1 MRTVLIILRL
11 ILIEEDRRSTSGY
24 VFLLSGGVVA
34 WSSRKQ
40 PVVTLSTTEAEYVA
54 AAACACHSIWME
66 RVLNSLDFSSCK
78 CVKIFCDNSSTIK
91 LSKNPVLH
99 GRTKHIDIKFHF
111 LRDLVK
117 EGVVE
122 LVHCGTSEQ
131 MADIMTKPL
140 KLESF
145 LKLRN
150 MLGVQSM
157 KYVN

>member
-1 MRTVLIILRL
+1 M
-11 ILIEEDRRSTSGY
+11 
-24 VFLLSGGVVA
+24 
-34 WSSRKQ
+34 SR
-40 PVVTLSTTEAEYVA
+40 
-54 AAACACHSIWME
+54 
-66 RVLNSLDFSSCK
+66 F
-78 CVKIFCDNSSTIK
+78 FCDNSSTIK
-91 LSKNPVLH
+91 LSKNPILH

-122 LVHCGTSEQ
+122 LIHCGTSEQ

-157 KYVN
+157 KA